1 MLIESEEIRQLN
13 SVGSEPVG
21 GCDMGAWDVFSRSR
35 WSCRLR
41 DHSFS
46 ALSNPFHAMSLDWSD
61 ATAAVPLSGAAT
73 TCVPIT
79 SHGRLDCIVAW
90 YTLLLDKESGACVST
105 APTAAAMRGR
115 HWRQAVFLLPEEER
129 RLVSPPESL
138 AISASYLRD
147 RLVFHILHS

>member
-21 GCDMGAWDVFSRSR
+21 GFDMGAWDVLGRSR
-35 WSCRLR
+35 WSCRLL
-41 DHSFS
+41 DHSFTP
-46 ALSNPFHAMSLDWSD
+46 LSHPFHAMSLDWSD
-61 ATAAVPLSGAAT
+61 ATAPVALSGAAAA
-73 TCVPIT
+73 CVPIT

-115 HWRQAVFLLPEEER
+115 HWRQAVFLVPEEER
-129 RLVSPPESL
+129 RLVSPPESKH
-138 AISASYLRD
+138 ISASYLRD
-147 RLVFHILHS
+147 RLVFHIRDS